1 MISHFVPIWN
11 MWRVP
16 RFSVTFASQ
25 WRNCSAGNR
34 WKQIGGQCTERDEKE
49 YHQGRNG
56 DILKRVKEVKRV
68 EDSRRVVENLLREGY
83 PIAVDLEGISG
94 NHKSSCTGLVSI
106 KDVHGNFT
114 FFRPRR
120 NPALYQEGG
129 LATLLESHHVLKIM
143 HASGGDASSLY
154 RDGVKLWN
162 VFDTEVAHR
171 VLEFQINGASLTNFQ
186 AIGLNNL
193 CAYCG
198 IESNPLK
205 GKIKFNPW
213 NERNVN
219 ENKNVMSEEFL
230 LYSAWDVEQLHEIH
244 QILRYAMIVYS
255 IYINF
260 PQTVNFTV
268 WGKLIYIV
276 NLPCMVLFPTM
287 TLKVF
292 NRFSNMLQLPDI
304 TGLSV
309 PGNTA
314 LRG

>member
-1 MISHFVPIWN
+1 MISHFVPVWN

-16 RFSVTFASQ
+16 RFTVTFASQ

-94 NHKSSCTGLVSI
+94 NHRSSCTGLVSI

-213 NERNVN
+213 NEKNVN

-255 IYINF
+255 IHINF

-276 NLPCMVLFPTM
+276 NLPCMV
-287 TLKVF
+287 
-292 NRFSNMLQLPDI
+292 
-304 TGLSV
+304 
-309 PGNTA
+309 
-314 LRG
+314 